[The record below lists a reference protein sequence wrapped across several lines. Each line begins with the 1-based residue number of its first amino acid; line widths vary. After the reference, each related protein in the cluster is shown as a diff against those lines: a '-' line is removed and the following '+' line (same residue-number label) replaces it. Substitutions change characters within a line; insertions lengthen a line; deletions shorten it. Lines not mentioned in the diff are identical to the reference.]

1 LDLSDSIL
9 AVSDIAPSS
18 LIILV
23 ILLVFSSFFSMSE
36 TIFSSLN
43 PIRLKRYI
51 EQHRRGAKRAFWI
64 HSRFDYTL
72 TTILVGNNLVN
83 VALATISASI
93 FAQIFTDSELL
104 VALFNTGVMTTI
116 ILIFGE
122 IIPKSFGKMHA
133 DEVSMKISG
142 PLYFFMKLLH
152 PITWVFMKIRRL
164 FLKEDNRVT
173 ISVSEDELE
182 TIIDTMEEEGSI
194 DEDEA
199 EMLQSVLELG
209 EKKVYEIMT
218 PRVDMISVEVDDS
231 IESIQ
236 EKFFENQM
244 SRIPVYEKDRDHV
257 IGILNERDFFTNIIK
272 GNEIKIKEIM
282 KPPVFVSK
290 SMRADTLI
298 ETLQRENSH
307 LAIVSDEFGGTS
319 GIATMEDALE
329 ELVGE
334 IYDEHDD
341 IDDEFLKQVSDK
353 EYGVNADIELGDLF
367 DQLALGDT
375 PDSPE
380 KNLGSWLFEQFEEV
394 PEVDMTFT
402 LRQTIVSFDADT
414 PSPEFDLTFIVK
426 EIRERRIKYIH
437 LYVEEVNSDQDYNS
451 EETAEDKSN

>member
-1 LDLSDSIL
+1 
-9 AVSDIAPSS
+9 
-18 LIILV
+18 
-23 ILLVFSSFFSMSE
+23 MSE
-36 TIFSSLN
+36 TVFSSLN
-43 PIRLKRYI
+43 PIRLKKFV
-51 EQHRRGAKRAFWI
+51 EEHRKGAKRAFWI
-64 HSRFDYTL
+64 HSKFDFTL

-93 FAQIFTDSELL
+93 FSQIFTDSELL
-104 VALFNTGVMTTI
+104 VTLFNTGVMTAI
-116 ILIFGE
+116 ILVFGE

-133 DEVSMKISG
+133 DETSMRLSR
-142 PLYFFMKLLH
+142 PLYFFMRILF
-152 PITWVFMKIRRL
+152 PITWVFMKVRKL
-164 FLKEDNRVT
+164 FLKQDNRVT

-199 EMLQSVLELG
+199 EMLQSVLDLG

-218 PRVDMISVEVDDS
+218 PRVDMVSVEVDEP

-236 EKFFENQM
+236 EKFFENQL
-244 SRIPVYEKDRDHV
+244 SRLPVYEKDRDHV
-257 IGILNERDFFTNIIK
+257 IGILTERDFFTNIIK
-272 GNEIKIKEIM
+272 GNEIVIKDIM
-282 KPPVFVSK
+282 NPPVFVSK

-341 IDDEFLKQVSDK
+341 IDDEFLKQISDS

-375 PDSPE
+375 PDAAE

-394 PEVDMTFT
+394 PEVDMTYT

-426 EIRERRIKYIH
+426 EIKERRIKYIH
-437 LYVEEVNSDQDYNS
+437 LYVEEVNDNEEDDS
-451 EETAEDKSN
+451 EDTTEDKTN

>member
-1 LDLSDSIL
+1 MDLSDSIL
-9 AVSDIAPSS
+9 AVSDIPPVSLIV
-18 LIILV
+18 LIIL
-23 ILLVFSSFFSMSE
+23 LFFSGFFSMSE
-36 TIFSSLN
+36 TVFSSLN
-43 PIRLKRYI
+43 PIRIKHFI
-51 EQHRRGAKRAFWI
+51 EDHRKGAKRAFWI
-64 HSRFDYTL
+64 HARFDYTL

-93 FAQIFTDSELL
+93 FSQIFVDSELM
-104 VALFNTGVMTTI
+104 VTLFNTGVMTAI
-116 ILIFGE
+116 ILVFGE

-133 DEVSMKISG
+133 DTMSLRLSG
-142 PLYFFMKLLH
+142 PLYFFMRILY
-152 PITWVFMKIRRL
+152 PITWVFMKIRKV
-164 FLKEDNRVT
+164 FLRQDNRVT

-199 EMLQSVLELG
+199 EMLQSVLDLG

-218 PRVDMISVEVDDS
+218 PRVDMVSVEVDEP

-236 EKFFENQM
+236 EKFFENQL
-244 SRIPVYEKDRDHV
+244 SRLPVYEKDRDHV
-257 IGILNERDFFTNIIK
+257 VGILTERDFFTSLIK
-272 GNEIKIKEIM
+272 GKEINIKELM

-319 GIATMEDALE
+319 GIASMEDALE

-341 IDDEFLKQVSDK
+341 IDDEFLKEISDK

-367 DQLALGDT
+367 DQLELGDA
-375 PDSPE
+375 PDAPE
-380 KNLGSWLFEQFEEV
+380 RNLGSWLFEQFEEV
-394 PEVDMTFT
+394 PEVDMTHT
-402 LRQTIVSFDADT
+402 IRQKLVRYDADSD
-414 PSPEFDLTFIVK
+414 SPTFDLTFIIK
-426 EIRERRIKYIH
+426 EIRERRIKYVH
-437 LYVEEVNSDQDYNS
+437 LYVDEVDPDHKENGQENDNQ
-451 EETAEDKSN
+451 

>member
-1 LDLSDSIL
+1 
-9 AVSDIAPSS
+9 
-18 LIILV
+18 
-23 ILLVFSSFFSMSE
+23 
-36 TIFSSLN
+36 
-43 PIRLKRYI
+43 
-51 EQHRRGAKRAFWI
+51 
-64 HSRFDYTL
+64 
-72 TTILVGNNLVN
+72 
-83 VALATISASI
+83 
-93 FAQIFTDSELL
+93 
-104 VALFNTGVMTTI
+104 
-116 ILIFGE
+116 
-122 IIPKSFGKMHA
+122 
-133 DEVSMKISG
+133 
-142 PLYFFMKLLH
+142 
-152 PITWVFMKIRRL
+152 
-164 FLKEDNRVT
+164 
-173 ISVSEDELE
+173 
-182 TIIDTMEEEGSI
+182 
-194 DEDEA
+194 
-199 EMLQSVLELG
+199 
-209 EKKVYEIMT
+209 
-218 PRVDMISVEVDDS
+218 MISVEVDDS